1 MANKHLNDHQITKVS
16 PLIIEKMVRQAL
28 MEDIGPEDINARLVH
43 QNTTG
48 WAQVITRDDMVLC
61 GSDWVNEVFKQMD
74 PNITINWSFSD
85 GDTITKNQVIFEIK
99 GAAQSILSGERTAL
113 NFLQMLS
120 AVATKTQHYVKKIAR
135 TKTKV
140 LDTRKTIPGFRLG
153 QKYAVT
159 CGGGV
164 NHRIG
169 LFDAFL
175 IKENHIAACDHSII
189 KAVNKARSIA
199 SDKTIEVEVENFDQL
214 QQALTAKAD
223 IIMLDNFSLTEIK
236 KAICLVDGKATLEV
250 SGNITLDNIIDIA
263 ETGVDFI
270 SIGDLTKNIEAIDL
284 SMRLGL

>member
-74 PNITINWSFSD
+74 PNITINWFFSD

-120 AVATKTQHYVKKIAR
+120 AVATKTQHNSLSK
-135 TKTKV
+135 
-140 LDTRKTIPGFRLG
+140 
-153 QKYAVT
+153 
-159 CGGGV
+159 
-164 NHRIG
+164 NG
-169 LFDAFL
+169 LILMA
-175 IKENHIAACDHSII
+175 
-189 KAVNKARSIA
+189 
-199 SDKTIEVEVENFDQL
+199 
-214 QQALTAKAD
+214 
-223 IIMLDNFSLTEIK
+223 
-236 KAICLVDGKATLEV
+236 
-250 SGNITLDNIIDIA
+250 
-263 ETGVDFI
+263 
-270 SIGDLTKNIEAIDL
+270 
-284 SMRLGL
+284 